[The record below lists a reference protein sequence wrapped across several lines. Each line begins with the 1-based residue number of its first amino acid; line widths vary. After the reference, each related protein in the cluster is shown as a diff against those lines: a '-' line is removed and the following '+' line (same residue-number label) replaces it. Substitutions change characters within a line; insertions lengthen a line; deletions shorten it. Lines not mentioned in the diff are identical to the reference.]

1 VQLVTRHGRLDLSG
15 TPAVM
20 GILNVTPDSFS
31 DGGQFLD
38 RARAVEQATRMVREG
53 AAIIDV
59 GPESSRP
66 GAQPVPPQQQIERA
80 VPVIAEIRARH
91 PDLAIS
97 IDTASA
103 EVAEAAWRAGADI
116 LNDITALRG
125 DPAMA
130 ALAAERGI
138 PVVLMHMRG
147 TPATMQIEPRYDDV
161 VGEVQEFL
169 IERMTFACGAGIRPE
184 QLVLDPGIGF
194 GKTTAH
200 NGVLLRRLDELA
212 ALGRP
217 VLVGVSRKS
226 FVRAFVGTTADTV
239 RAGSLMAALA
249 AAAAGA
255 KILRVHDVGATVT
268 LLRAATP
275 ALPRVR

>member
-1 VQLVTRHGRLDLSG
+1 
-15 TPAVM
+15 M
-20 GILNVTPDSFS
+20 GILNTTPDSFS
-31 DGGQFLD
+31 DGGQFLVLE
-38 RARAVEQATRMVREG
+38 RAVEQATRMVREG

-66 GAQPVPPQQQIERA
+66 GAQPVPAKEQIARA

-116 LNDITALRG
+116 INDITALRG

-130 ALAAERGI
+130 ALAAERGV

-147 TPATMQIEPRYDDV
+147 TPATMQLDPRYDDV

-184 QLVLDPGIGF
+184 LLVLDPGIGF

-217 VLVGVSRKS
+217 LLVGVSRKR
-226 FVRAFVGTTADTV
+226 FVRAFVGETTDTV

-255 KILRVHDVGATVT
+255 RILRVHDVGATVS

-275 ALPRVR
+275 ALPRGR